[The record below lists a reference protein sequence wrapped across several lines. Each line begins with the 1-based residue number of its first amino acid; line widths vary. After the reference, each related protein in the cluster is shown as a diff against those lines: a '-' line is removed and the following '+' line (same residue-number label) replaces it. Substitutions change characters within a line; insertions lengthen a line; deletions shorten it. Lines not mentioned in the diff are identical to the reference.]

1 MSIRPATAAD
11 AAALGTI
18 GPAAYA
24 EAYGDWWTTAA
35 GLARHLASFGADAF
49 AALLADPGVRIW
61 VAEEAGAVIGFLTL
75 HLHSPDPITGRP
87 RGGECKRLYLLRAA
101 MGRGLGRAL
110 CDTAAAAAA
119 REGLDHL
126 WLDVMAEAPW
136 AVNAYRAWGFAE
148 IGRKQFHN
156 ALRGDL
162 REMIVMARN
171 L

>member
-1 MSIRPATAAD
+1 MSVRPATAAD
-11 AAALGTI
+11 LPALGTI

-24 EAYGDWWTTAA
+24 EAYGGWWTTAA
-35 GLARHLASFGADAF
+35 GLARHLESFAAPAF
-49 AALLADPGVRIW
+49 AALLADPGVRLW
-61 VAEEAGAVIGFLTL
+61 VAEQDGAVVGFLSL
-75 HLHSPDPITGRP
+75 HLNSPDPIGARAK
-87 RGGECKRLYLLRAA
+87 GGECKRIYVLRAA
-101 MGRGLGRAL
+101 MGLGRAL
-110 CDTAAAAAA
+110 CATAADEA
-119 REGLDHL
+119 RRAGLDHL

-162 REMIVMARN
+162 REMLVMARG